1 MRKLLLT
8 VAALAAMSPFGSTA
22 YAGTVSTIW
31 GAQAGGDVTLKEWSL
46 SGTLLDTITAPH
58 GINGRGVIQVGNVL
72 YYDSAGSNSI
82 WAYNFVTNTDLGTV
96 FSIAGASSLSA
107 ITYDG
112 SHIFVADYS
121 GLDKVY
127 EYTLGGT
134 LVNTITTSKCTGNCD
149 GLSYAHGDLIENEK
163 DGFDGPANIYD
174 VYSTSGTLLTPGF
187 ITGHDGSGN
196 TGIAYDG
203 TDYYISNV
211 NSGTMSVYGPTG
223 NYLNDVT
230 LQNASLVEGLSV
242 NFAAVL
248 PPGTPEP
255 STWAMMLVGFAGIGY
270 VAYRRRGGKTAPAAA

>member
-1 MRKLLLT
+1 
-8 VAALAAMSPFGSTA
+8 
-22 YAGTVSTIW
+22 
-31 GAQAGGDVTLKEWSL
+31 
-46 SGTLLDTITAPH
+46 
-58 GINGRGVIQVGNVL
+58 
-72 YYDSAGSNSI
+72 
-82 WAYNFVTNTDLGTV
+82 VTNTDLGTV

-149 GLSYAHGDLIENEK
+149 GLTYAHGDLIENEK
-163 DGFDGPANIYD
+163 DGFEGPANIYD

-248 PPGTPEP
+248 NTGGTPEP
-255 STWAMMLVGFAGIGY
+255 STWVMMLAGFAGMGY

>member
-112 SHIFVADYS
+112 SHIF
-121 GLDKVY
+121 
-127 EYTLGGT
+127 GGT

-149 GLSYAHGDLIENEK
+149 GLTYAHGDLIENEK

-174 VYSTSGTLLTPGF
+174 VYGTNGTLLTPSF

-255 STWAMMLVGFAGIGY
+255 STWAMMLVGFAGMGY